1 MFILDGKPLSPD
13 APFTHD
19 GVQYPANW
27 LRLST
32 LEEKEAIGIQEVPDP
47 PIWDQRFYWG
57 YDAEGKL
64 IPKDHGELVSL
75 WSSQTRTTAGT
86 LLFPTDWM
94 VVRQVDNG
102 TAIPLDWQL
111 WRELIR
117 IKTHDKVTAIAAT
130 TTTDEL
136 ATYITGPDYPV
147 WPSDPSQPIPPAPDA
162 EDEPL
167 PSDQVTDETS
177 VDPGTDTTLV
187 E

>member
-1 MFILDGKPLSPD
+1 MFILDGRPLSPD

-47 PIWDQRFYWG
+47 PIYDQRFYWG
-57 YDAEGKL
+57 YDSEGNL
-64 IPKDHGELVSL
+64 IPKDHAQLVEQ
-75 WSSQTRTTAGT
+75 WSNQTRQTANS
-86 LLFPTDWM
+86 LLLPSDWM
-94 VVRQVDNG
+94 IVREADNG
-102 TAIPLDWQL
+102 VPADPAWKS
-111 WRELIR
+111 WRETVRLAAGS
-117 IKTHDKVTAIAAT
+117 KVFEINAT

-147 WPSDPSQPIPPAPDA
+147 WPPDPSQPQPTPPDPAA
-162 EDEPL
+162 
-167 PSDQVTDETS
+167 SDTTA
-177 VDPGTDTTLV
+177 DPGTDPTPV